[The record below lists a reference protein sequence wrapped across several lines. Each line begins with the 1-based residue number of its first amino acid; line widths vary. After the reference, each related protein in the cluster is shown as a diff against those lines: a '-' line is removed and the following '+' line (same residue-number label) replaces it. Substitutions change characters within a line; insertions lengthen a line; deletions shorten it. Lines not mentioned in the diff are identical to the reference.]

1 MEKPRSKEVTEGLE
15 ATPQRSLFKARGL
28 ENGDLE
34 KPLVAIANS
43 WNQVVPGH
51 LHLEKLGEKV
61 SEGVKEAGGTPFSFH
76 TIGMCD
82 GIGMGT
88 FGMRFSLPSREVI
101 ANSLEVMLEGHRFD
115 AVVALASCDKIVPG
129 MLMGLAR
136 VDIPSIMVTGG
147 PMMPGKKN
155 GEKLDFINASEAVGA
170 VKSGQMSE
178 KEAKQIENK
187 ACPGPGSCAGLFTAN
202 TMACLT
208 ETLGMSLPGT
218 ATAHAVSDR
227 KTQIAKQAGK
237 QIIETLK
244 EDLKPS
250 DILKPKSFD
259 NAVMVDMALGGST
272 NTVLHLPAIASEAG
286 IELKIDRFDEIGR
299 KISQVAS
306 LRPGGEHMM
315 LDLENAGGIPAV
327 LKRLEEDLNLE
338 MDTVN
343 GKTLGENIQGV
354 EIKDEKVI
362 RPRSQPYRDTGGI
375 AILRGNLAPEGAVV
389 KYGAVSPKIYQFE
402 GPAKIF
408 GSEKEAVETIL
419 EGGVEE
425 GEVVVIRYEGPKGG
439 PGMQEM
445 LGPTS
450 AIAGMGMIESVA
462 LITDGRFSGGT
473 RGLAIGH
480 VAPEASVGGP
490 IALVEEG
497 DKISIDI
504 EERKLELL
512 VEDSEL
518 EERREKWEKPEPR
531 VKKGYLNVYSQM
543 VGSAAKGAILNG
555 NDNS

>member
-1 MEKPRSKEVTEGLE
+1 MAKDRSKEVTQGLE
-15 ATPQRSLFKARGL
+15 ATPKRSLFKARGL
-28 ENGDLE
+28 EDDDLD

-43 WNQVVPGH
+43 WNEVVPGH
-51 LHLEKLGEKV
+51 LHLNDL
-61 SEGVKEAGGTPFSFH
+61 GVKVAEGIREAGGTPFQFQ

-136 VDIPSIMVTGG
+136 VDIPSILITGG
-147 PMMPGKKN
+147 PMMPGETN
-155 GEKLDFINASEAVGA
+155 GEKLDFIDASEAVGA
-170 VKSGQMSE
+170 VKSGKMAE
-178 KEAKQIENK
+178 EEAKRIENR

-208 ETLGMSLPGT
+208 EALGMSLPET
-218 ATAHAVSDR
+218 ATAHAVSGK
-227 KTQIAKQAGK
+227 KTEISKRAGK
-237 QIIETLK
+237 KVLEILERRI
-244 EDLKPS
+244 KPS
-250 DILKPKSFD
+250 DIMKLESFE
-259 NAVMVDMALGGST
+259 NAIMVDMALGGST
-272 NTVLHLPAIASEAG
+272 NTVLHIPAIASEVG
-286 IELKIDRFDEIGR
+286 IEIGLDKFDEIGR
-299 KISQVAS
+299 KIPQIAS
-306 LRPGGEHMM
+306 LRPGGDHMM
-315 LDLENAGGIPAV
+315 IDLENAGGMQAV
-327 LKRLEEDLNLE
+327 LKRLEGDLNLDA
-338 MDTVN
+338 MTVS
-343 GKTLGENIQGV
+343 GKTLGENIADV

-362 RPRSQPYRDTGGI
+362 RPKSDPFRKQGGI
-375 AILRGNLAPEGAVV
+375 AILRGNLAPEGSVV

-402 GPAKIF
+402 GPARIF
-408 GSEKEAVETIL
+408 ESEKEAVETIL

-425 GEVVVIRYEGPKGG
+425 GDVVVVRYEGPKGG

-450 AIAGMGMIESVA
+450 AIAGMGMIEDVA

-480 VAPEASVGGP
+480 VAPEASIGGP

-497 DKISIDI
+497 DRISIDI
-504 EERKLELL
+504 EERKLELMID
-512 VEDSEL
+512 DSEL
-518 EERREKWEKPEPR
+518 EERKRKWQPAEPK
-531 VKKGYLNVYSQM
+531 VKKGYLKVYSQM
-543 VGSAAKGAILNG
+543 VGSASNGAILNG

>member
-1 MEKPRSKEVTEGLE
+1 MAKDRSKEVTQGLE
-15 ATPQRSLFKARGL
+15 ATPKRSLFKARGL
-28 ENGDLE
+28 EDEDLD

-43 WNQVVPGH
+43 WNEVVPGH
-51 LHLEKLGEKV
+51 LHLNDLGLKV
-61 SEGVKEAGGTPFSFH
+61 AEGIREAGGTPFQFQ

-136 VDIPSIMVTGG
+136 VDIPSILITGG
-147 PMMPGKKN
+147 PMMPGETN
-155 GEKLDFINASEAVGA
+155 GEKLDFIDASEAVGA
-170 VKSGQMSE
+170 VKSGKMAE
-178 KEAKQIENK
+178 EEAKRIENR

-208 ETLGMSLPGT
+208 EALGMSLPET
-218 ATAHAVSDR
+218 ATAHAVSGK
-227 KTQIAKQAGK
+227 KTEISKRAGK
-237 QIIETLK
+237 KVLEILERRI
-244 EDLKPS
+244 KPS
-250 DILKPKSFD
+250 DIMKLESFE
-259 NAVMVDMALGGST
+259 NAIMVDMALGGST
-272 NTVLHLPAIASEAG
+272 NTVLHIPAIASEVG
-286 IELKIDRFDEIGR
+286 IEIGLDKFDEIGR
-299 KISQVAS
+299 KIPQIAS
-306 LRPGGEHMM
+306 LRPGGDHMM
-315 LDLENAGGIPAV
+315 IDLENAGGMQAV
-327 LKRLEEDLNLE
+327 LKRLEGDLNLDA
-338 MDTVN
+338 MTVS
-343 GKTLGENIQGV
+343 GKTLGENIADV

-362 RPRSQPYRDTGGI
+362 RPKSDPFRKQGGI
-375 AILRGNLAPEGAVV
+375 AILRGNLAPEGSVV

-402 GPAKIF
+402 GPARIF
-408 GSEKEAVETIL
+408 ESEKEAVETIL

-425 GEVVVIRYEGPKGG
+425 GDVVVVRYEGPKGG

-450 AIAGMGMIESVA
+450 AIAGMGMIEDVA

-497 DKISIDI
+497 DRISIDI
-504 EERKLELL
+504 EERKLELMID
-512 VEDSEL
+512 DSEL
-518 EERREKWEKPEPR
+518 EERKRKWQPAEPK
-531 VKKGYLNVYSQM
+531 VKKGYLKVYSQM
-543 VGSAAKGAILNG
+543 VGSASNGAILNG